1 MHPVIFTMMKL
12 FYYYKRPYGF
22 YKLDNPINFEQF
34 SLLLKSKIKII
45 KDNKIVEFYN
55 TYLTLFEKYPSF
67 SKTNLNITIA
77 KLFNLY
83 PHNTNILFWK
93 SRGFTDEESAEELS
107 KRQSTFS
114 ITSIMKTFNVN
125 EQEALKIFND
135 RKRIMVDSYKNHKDY
150 NERNKKKAWLNIECL
165 MNKINPDTGKKYSY
179 NEANEKI
186 NLWKQQHSNC
196 ISQQW
201 IERQKT
207 NNFPIF
213 NTNIQYYLNLGY
225 NYNQAKQ
232 LLTQRQQTRLLSR
245 MIKIYGESEGLL
257 RYNSAN
263 LKYKTTMENK
273 SDDEKYKILLSK
285 FPNNK
290 FYSNSSFLF
299 FEKLKSVLIKNNID
313 VSNMKYGNNEYFI
326 YSKTDKKIYFYDC
339 KIYNILIE
347 YNGSHVHPNI
357 NMTQD
362 NWDKW
367 KHVYTKKSADE
378 VYELDKHKI
387 EVATSHGNEVYTVW
401 DIDDE
406 DEQIEKLLSIIQLKG
421 SKQ

>member
-1 MHPVIFTMMKL
+1 
-12 FYYYKRPYGF
+12 
-22 YKLDNPINFEQF
+22 
-34 SLLLKSKIKII
+34 
-45 KDNKIVEFYN
+45 
-55 TYLTLFEKYPSF
+55 
-67 SKTNLNITIA
+67 
-77 KLFNLY
+77 
-83 PHNTNILFWK
+83 
-93 SRGFTDEESAEELS
+93 
-107 KRQSTFS
+107 
-114 ITSIMKTFNVN
+114 
-125 EQEALKIFND
+125 
-135 RKRIMVDSYKNHKDY
+135 
-150 NERNKKKAWLNIECL
+150 

-299 FEKLKSVLIKNNID
+299 FEKLKSGLIKNNID
-313 VSNMKYGNNEYFI
+313 VSNMKYIF
-326 YSKTDKKIYFYDC
+326 
-339 KIYNILIE
+339 
-347 YNGSHVHPNI
+347 
-357 NMTQD
+357 
-362 NWDKW
+362 
-367 KHVYTKKSADE
+367 
-378 VYELDKHKI
+378 
-387 EVATSHGNEVYTVW
+387 
-401 DIDDE
+401 
-406 DEQIEKLLSIIQLKG
+406 LSVFE
-421 SKQ
+421 

>member
-1 MHPVIFTMMKL
+1 
-12 FYYYKRPYGF
+12 
-22 YKLDNPINFEQF
+22 
-34 SLLLKSKIKII
+34 
-45 KDNKIVEFYN
+45 
-55 TYLTLFEKYPSF
+55 
-67 SKTNLNITIA
+67 
-77 KLFNLY
+77 LY

-93 SRGFTDEESAEELS
+93 SRGFTDEESAIELS

-245 MIKIYGESEGLL
+245 MIKIYGESEGL
-257 RYNSAN
+257 
-263 LKYKTTMENK
+263 
-273 SDDEKYKILLSK
+273 
-285 FPNNK
+285 
-290 FYSNSSFLF
+290 
-299 FEKLKSVLIKNNID
+299 
-313 VSNMKYGNNEYFI
+313 
-326 YSKTDKKIYFYDC
+326 
-339 KIYNILIE
+339 
-347 YNGSHVHPNI
+347 
-357 NMTQD
+357 
-362 NWDKW
+362 
-367 KHVYTKKSADE
+367 
-378 VYELDKHKI
+378 
-387 EVATSHGNEVYTVW
+387 
-401 DIDDE
+401 
-406 DEQIEKLLSIIQLKG
+406 
-421 SKQ
+421 